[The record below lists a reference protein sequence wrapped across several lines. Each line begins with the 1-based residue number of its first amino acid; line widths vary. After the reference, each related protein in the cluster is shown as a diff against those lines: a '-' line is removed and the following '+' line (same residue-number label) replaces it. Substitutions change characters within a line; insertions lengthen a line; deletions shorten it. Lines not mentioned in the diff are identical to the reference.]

1 VAHPEDFHST
11 SGGRRNNGETGEGSC
26 NCGGRARVPDKSA
39 EERDRGGDGE
49 FGEGAGGA
57 GRDLEGGTRAGGRR
71 MHGDAHTGNWAEE
84 GIAGHEDRDAP
95 SGRREGVRENG
106 DSADGVEVVEEAK
119 EETCR
124 FEQVVD
130 GHHCYGMNKGFQA
143 LSEPGLVRV
152 CLSVCLCLFLRM
164 SLSGSFC
171 PCLHLVPAR
180 VPSLVY
186 PYVTD
191 TRRLS
196 RTHPC
201 ARQR

>member
-1 VAHPEDFHST
+1 MAHPEDFHST

-152 CLSVCLCLFLRM
+152 CLSICFV
-164 SLSGSFC
+164 SFCAC
-171 PCLHLVPAR
+171 PCL
-180 VPSLVY
+180 
-186 PYVTD
+186 VT
-191 TRRLS
+191 LS
-196 RTHPC
+196 VRAPC
-201 ARQR
+201 ARP